1 MIRVIQKKNY
11 EEMSRQAATLI
22 GAQILLKP
30 DTVLGLPAGR
40 TPIGTYEELIRMNKE
55 EGLDFSKVC
64 TVSLD
69 EYIGLAPGNVQ
80 SFRFFMDSILFT
92 RINIDP
98 SRTFVPDG
106 CAPDQ
111 RQACLDYDALIG
123 GLGGIDLQLL
133 GIGQN
138 GHIGFNEPNDTFI
151 AGTHVVDL
159 TEDTRR
165 ANASLF
171 PDPDDM
177 PRRAVTMGMAAIM
190 QAKRIVLIA
199 NGAAKAKALHAAIE
213 GPITPEVPAS
223 ILQLHPDVTVICD
236 EEALGAL

>member
-11 EEMSRQAATLI
+11 EEMSRQAAILI
-22 GAQILLKP
+22 GAQIMLKP

-55 EGLDFSKVC
+55 GSLDFSRVQ

-69 EYIGLAPGNVQ
+69 EYIGLTPGNVQ
-80 SFRFFMDSILFT
+80 SFRFFMDRILFT

-98 SRTFVPDG
+98 ACTFVPDG
-106 CAPDQ
+106 CAADQ
-111 RQACLDYDALIG
+111 RQACLDYDSLIT

-159 TEDTRR
+159 TEDTRM
-165 ANASLF
+165 ANSRMF
-171 PDPDDM
+171 PDPEDM

-199 NGAAKAKALHAAIE
+199 NGAAKAKALHAAID

-236 EEALGAL
+236 EEALPV

>member
-1 MIRVIQKKNY
+1 
-11 EEMSRQAATLI
+11 MSLQAATLI

-30 DTVLGLPAGR
+30 NAVLGLPAGR
-40 TPIGTYEELIRMNKE
+40 TPIGTYEALIRMNRE
-55 EGLDFSKVC
+55 ERLDFSKVR
-64 TVSLD
+64 TVNLD
-69 EYIGLAPGNVQ
+69 EYIGLAPGNVH
-80 SFRFFMDSILFT
+80 SFRYFMDSMLFA

-98 SRTFVPDG
+98 ACTYVPDG

-111 RQACLDYDALIG
+111 TQACADYDALINS
-123 GLGGIDLQLL
+123 LGGIDLQLL
-133 GIGQN
+133 GIGHN

-159 TEDTRR
+159 TKDTRR
-165 ANASLF
+165 ANATLF

-177 PRRAVTMGMAAIM
+177 PRRAVTMGMGAIM
-190 QAKRIVLIA
+190 HAKRILLIA
-199 NGAAKAKALHAAIE
+199 NGAGKTKALRAAIE

-236 EEALGAL
+236 EEAWN